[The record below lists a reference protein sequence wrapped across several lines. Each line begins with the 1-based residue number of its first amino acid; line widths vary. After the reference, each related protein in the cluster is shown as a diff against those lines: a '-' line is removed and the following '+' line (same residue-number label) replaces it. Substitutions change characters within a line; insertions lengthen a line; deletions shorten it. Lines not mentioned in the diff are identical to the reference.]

1 MSRIRKYHIH
11 KLQTNLW
18 HREEEQHN
26 NCETPG
32 RQSKASSSL
41 FPNEMI
47 AKLEGT
53 QINAQQNKEQL
64 QIPTMEITINNKT
77 TTKEVAF

>member
-1 MSRIRKYHIH
+1 MNIH

-26 NCETPG
+26 NRETPG
-32 RQSKASSSL
+32 RQTKQATSSLSL

-64 QIPTMEITINNKT
+64 QIPTMLVSINNKT

>member
-1 MSRIRKYHIH
+1 
-11 KLQTNLW
+11 
-18 HREEEQHN
+18 
-26 NCETPG
+26 
-32 RQSKASSSL
+32 
-41 FPNEMI
+41 MI

-64 QIPTMEITINNKT
+64 QIPTMGITINNKA